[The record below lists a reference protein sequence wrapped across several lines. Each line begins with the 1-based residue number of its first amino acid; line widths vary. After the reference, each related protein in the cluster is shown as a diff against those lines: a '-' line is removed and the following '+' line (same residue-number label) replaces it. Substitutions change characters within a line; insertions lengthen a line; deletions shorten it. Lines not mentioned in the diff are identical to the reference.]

1 MKTIVINLPK
11 RKDRLSEFKLINDKH
26 ITYEVFNAVDG
37 YAIDYDNL
45 LSNGYDVY
53 HQWID
58 PILKTKLTKGEVGCF
73 LSHWKIWKK
82 CVEKNEPILVLED
95 DAIITDKFSYDELYQ
110 RIEKGYGFVYLG
122 WKEMRESVPIDNKF
136 VEPVYPYWTLSYM
149 ITPECAK
156 LLLNN
161 HASKHIVP
169 VDEYLP
175 KAFQLLKNKGLMNV
189 CAYKENVVVPR
200 NRNDGGSDVLAKN
213 RYDYFIDFHT
223 TVGTVATDPDKA
235 RYLLHSASKTDT
247 TIVNLGEG
255 VKWEGGTMKG
265 QGGGHKINLVKEY
278 LKDKRDSDVFIFLD
292 GYDTFLTD
300 NTDEIISRY
309 MEFSQDIVFSSE
321 RFCWPDE
328 GLASD
333 LRAKSVN
340 LDTPYQY
347 LNSGMYIGRV
357 GALRELFKKPIKNFE
372 DDQLYVQKEYLTGK
386 HSIAC
391 DVESYI
397 FSCHE
402 PEVIKKGHQLF
413 NPVTQCYSCAYH
425 GNGGEKAKE
434 KLEQIYREF
443 YKEPIIV
450 YHTSQDFDI
459 LQNDI
464 LLIDFMSED
473 MCKNMIQLAEIN
485 KEYFKSLSY
494 DKVKGQE
501 LRLKEIGLYEE
512 IEEHWNEKVYPI
524 VYKHWKPC
532 HMWGMRDAFIIKY
545 EMNMQRELPLHNDAS
560 LVTGSV
566 KLNDEYLGGQLVFPR
581 QDFENTNIPVGKC
594 LLFPGQCTHGHTS
607 IPILDGIK
615 YSLTI
620 WSQRYEGDVI

>member
-1 MKTIVINLPK
+1 MKTLVINLPK
-11 RKDRLSEFKLINDKH
+11 RKDRLSEFKLLNDDY
-26 ITYEVFNAVDG
+26 ISYELFKAVDG
-37 YAIDYDNL
+37 YEIDYDYL
-45 LSNGYDVY
+45 LSQQFDIE
-53 HQWID
+53 HKWID
-58 PILKTKLTKGEVGCF
+58 PILNTRLTKGEVGCF
-73 LSHWKIWKK
+73 LSHWRIWEE
-82 CVEKNEPILVLED
+82 CVRIDEPILILED
-95 DAIITDKFSYDELYQ
+95 DAIITDNFSYDELY
-110 RIEKGYGFVYLG
+110 RMKREGYNFIYLG
-122 WKEMRESVPIDNKF
+122 WKEMEESVPIDDKF
-136 VEPVYPYWTLSYM
+136 VKPVYPYWTLSYM
-149 ITPECAK
+149 VTPESARI
-156 LLLNN
+156 LLNDY
-161 HASKHIVP
+161 ARKHIVP

-175 KAFQLLKNKGLMNV
+175 KCLDKLKV
-189 CAYKENVVVPR
+189 CAYKENVVLPR
-200 NRNDGGSDVLAKN
+200 DRKDGGSDVLAKS
-213 RYDYFIDFHT
+213 RYDYFIDFHSS
-223 TVGTVATDPDKA
+223 VGTVATDPDKA
-235 RYLLHSASKTDT
+235 RYLFYSATKKQAQ
-247 TIVNLGEG
+247 IVNLGKG

-300 NTDEIISRY
+300 STDEIISRY

-333 LRAKSVN
+333 LRATNVN
-340 LDTPYQY
+340 QNTPYQY

-357 GALRELFKKPIKNFE
+357 GALKKLFEKPIENWD
-372 DDQLYVQKEYLTGK
+372 DDQLYVQKEYLTGN

-402 PEVIKKGHQLF
+402 PEVRKKGHQLY
-413 NPVTQCYSCAYH
+413 NPITQCFSCAYH
-425 GNGGEKAKE
+425 GNGGESAKS
-434 KLEQIYREF
+434 KLEELYQKF
-443 YKEPIIV
+443 YKEPTIV
-450 YHTSQDFDI
+450 YNTSQDFDI

-464 LLIDFMSED
+464 LLIDFMSDD
-473 MCKNMIQLAEIN
+473 MCKKMIQLSEIN

-501 LRLKEIGLYEE
+501 LRLKEIGLFDE
-512 IEEHWNEKVYPI
+512 IEEHWNTNVYPI

-545 EMNMQRELPLHNDAS
+545 EMNMQRDLPLHNDAS

-566 KLNDEYLGGQLVFPR
+566 KLNDDYQGGMLVFPR
-581 QDFENTNIPVGKC
+581 QDFHNQDIPIGKC
-594 LLFPGQCTHGHTS
+594 LLFPGQCTHGHLS
-607 IPILDGIK
+607 APIVHGTK

>member
-1 MKTIVINLPK
+1 MKTLVINLPK
-11 RKDRLSEFKLINDKH
+11 RKDRLTEFKLLNDDY
-26 ITYEVFNAVDG
+26 ISYELFEAVDG
-37 YAIDYDNL
+37 HEINYDYL
-45 LSNGYDVY
+45 LSQGFDIQ
-53 HQWID
+53 HDWID
-58 PILKTKLTKGEVGCF
+58 PLLKTKLTKGEVGCF
-73 LSHWKIWKK
+73 LSHWRIWEE
-82 CVEKNEPILVLED
+82 CVRLDEPILVLED
-95 DAIITDKFSYDELYQ
+95 DAIITDKFSYDELY
-110 RIEKGYGFVYLG
+110 RMKREGYNFIYLG
-122 WKEMRESVPIDNKF
+122 WKEMEESIPIDDTF
-136 VEPVYPYWTLSYM
+136 VKPVYPYWTLSYM
-149 ITPECAK
+149 VTPESAK
-156 LLLNN
+156 ILLNE
-161 HASKHIVP
+161 SGKKHIIP

-175 KAFQLLKNKGLMNV
+175 KCLDKLKV
-189 CAYKENVVVPR
+189 CAYKENVVLPR
-200 NRNDGGSDVLAKN
+200 DRKDGGSDVFAKS
-213 RYDYFIDFHT
+213 RYDYFVDFKIM
-223 TVGTVATDPDKA
+223 VGTVATDPDKA
-235 RYLLHSASKTDT
+235 RYLLYSANKKQVQ
-247 TIVNLGEG
+247 IENLGKG
-255 VKWEGGTMKG
+255 VKWEGGTMEG

-278 LKDKRDSDVFIFLD
+278 LKDKRDSDVFLFLD

-300 NTDEIISRY
+300 RTDEIISRY
-309 MEFSQDIVFSSE
+309 IEFSEDIVFSSE

-333 LRAKSVN
+333 LRAANVN
-340 LDTPYQY
+340 QNTPYQY

-357 GALRELFKKPIKNFE
+357 GALKELFKKPIKNFE

-402 PEVIKKGHQLF
+402 PEVVKKGHQIY
-413 NPVTQCYSCAYH
+413 NPITQCYSCAYH
-425 GNGGEKAKE
+425 GNGGESAKK
-434 KLEQIYREF
+434 KLESLYQRF
-443 YKEPIIV
+443 YGEPIIT
-450 YHTSQDFDI
+450 YNTSQDFEIIQD
-459 LQNDI
+459 DI
-464 LLIDFMSED
+464 LLIDFMSVD

-485 KEYFKSLSY
+485 KDYFKSLSY

-512 IEEHWNEKVYPI
+512 IEDHWNTNVYPI

-545 EMNMQRELPLHNDAS
+545 AMNMQRALPLHNDAS

-581 QDFENTNIPVGKC
+581 QDFHNADIPVGKC
-594 LLFPGQCTHGHTS
+594 ILFPGQCTHGHTS
-607 IPILDGIK
+607 IPIIEGTK